1 MLVIVT
7 GGVECI
13 GCVIGREVK
22 KWLGHILQ
30 KQTGASWAIFIDHIS
45 SEGKCA
51 VLMQCTSACDTCTL
65 QSTAIIYHCKHEFI
79 SSPVSDPYAKKL
91 WLFVIFSLSAL
102 AVNKNLVLEMLQN
115 LNIRHEKESI
125 NKWEEKLERMNWG
138 MWSSCMLPSRAKTN
152 HQETYFLPRKV
163 NLALFLSIVW
173 DFMGFLLLVSV
184 WPFIIFFTFFL
195 AVVIWKH
202 SKKKW

>member
-1 MLVIVT
+1 MCCAHAVYICMWHMYSAEHCNNLP
-7 GGVECI
+7 
-13 GCVIGREVK
+13 
-22 KWLGHILQ
+22 LQ
-30 KQTGASWAIFIDHIS
+30 TRVYIIS
-45 SEGKCA
+45 SQIH
-51 VLMQCTSACDTCTL
+51 MQRN
-65 QSTAIIYHCKHEFI
+65 
-79 SSPVSDPYAKKL
+79 SDSL
-91 WLFVIFSLSAL
+91 WYSLSAL
-102 AVNKNLVLEMLQN
+102 TVNKNLVLEMLQN
-115 LNIRHEKESI
+115 LNIWHEKESI

-173 DFMGFLLLVSV
+173 DFIGFLLLVSV